1 MYYETSDA
9 RSISPPCTCVLPAR
23 RARLQKHEQDP
34 VDEYHKKMF
43 ALLPKTGVLTER
55 RKRKKLT
62 HLEQLDEHSFSVK

>member
-1 MYYETSDA
+1 MQGQSAVCALVCCPLD
-9 RSISPPCTCVLPAR
+9 
-23 RARLQKHEQDP
+23 ARLQKHEQDP

>member
-1 MYYETSDA
+1 MCVA
-9 RSISPPCTCVLPAR
+9 RS
-23 RARLQKHEQDP
+23 RLQKHEQDP